1 MNSILENRLEAMTGV
16 ALNRHDRD
24 NKKIIVAAPSSTF
37 SRELGFGDRGDDVQ
51 ALQSLLKRLGFF
63 QGAFVTPFF
72 GEQTQAAVSSFQL
85 SNGLIVALDDPNA
98 GKVET
103 RTLDLLNHLVQR

>member
-1 MNSILENRLEAMTGV
+1 
-16 ALNRHDRD
+16 
-24 NKKIIVAAPSSTF
+24 
-37 SRELGFGDRGDDVQ
+37 
-51 ALQSLLKRLGFF
+51 
-63 QGAFVTPFF
+63 VTPFF